1 MKNRH
6 ISNLDIEYN
15 YLWPRHGPRPRKHR
29 NDGDFPEFQ
38 RFGHRLAF
46 TVADLP
52 SSATGT
58 LHSSHS
64 AIGGRRSPPPD
75 RLAIHL
81 ERASGTGGR
90 GGWKGVPGGS
100 ILTPPGT
107 EGWNWQDSV
116 QDGRARWVAKVEL
129 GDGRRGWVEA
139 NAAAECR
146 GC

>member
-6 ISNLDIEYN
+6 ISN
-15 YLWPRHGPRPRKHR
+15 
-29 NDGDFPEFQ
+29 
-38 RFGHRLAF
+38 
-46 TVADLP
+46 
-52 SSATGT
+52 
-58 LHSSHS
+58 
-64 AIGGRRSPPPD
+64 
-75 RLAIHL
+75 LAIHL

-116 QDGRARWVAKVEL
+116 QDGRARWDAKVEL